1 MLRFLLLLTL
11 LPGMTGCP
19 GFRDSITAAKAQRGI
34 VVNGDTGTPVIGAVV
49 TSKKGASSRRAEVD
63 QNGEFVLDSYRIRHK
78 GDTIDDKTMAALREP
93 LFIRA
98 SRSGFH
104 PSELRFVNGPNTLD
118 TIFPDRIVMKLK
130 PKAEQGVDG
139 KPPEAPQPPR

>member
-1 MLRFLLLLTL
+1 
-11 LPGMTGCP
+11 
-19 GFRDSITAAKAQRGI
+19 
-34 VVNGDTGTPVIGAVV
+34 
-49 TSKKGASSRRAEVD
+49 VD

-78 GDTIDDKTMAALREP
+78 GDAIDNKTLAALREP

-130 PKAEQGVDG
+130 PKAEQDG
-139 KPPEAPQPPR
+139 GGQPATRPESK

>member
-1 MLRFLLLLTL
+1 MLRLLLLLTL
-11 LPGMTGCP
+11 LPGMTGCA
-19 GFRDSITAAKAQRGI
+19 GFRESITTAKAQRGI

-49 TSKKGASSRRAEVD
+49 TSKKGVSSRQTEVD

-78 GDTIDDKTMAALREP
+78 GDAIDNKTLAALREP

-130 PKAEQGVDG
+130 PKAEQDG
-139 KPPEAPQPPR
+139 GGQPATRPESK